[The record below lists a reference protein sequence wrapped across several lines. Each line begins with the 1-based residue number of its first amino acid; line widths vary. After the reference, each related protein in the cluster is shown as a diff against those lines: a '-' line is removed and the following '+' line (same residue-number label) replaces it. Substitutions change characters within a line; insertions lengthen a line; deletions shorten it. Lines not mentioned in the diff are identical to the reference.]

1 MEAVR
6 VTQTSDD
13 VCLLASRCC
22 QSCQSENEHH
32 STIIILAGLTDS
44 QNEIDNFDNFDRSM
58 AATSIIAC
66 LLYQNLTFLLPF
78 CNHNK
83 ICFNKIWKELNKS
96 IYLRCW
102 ILI

>member
-13 VCLLASRCC
+13 VCLLASLCC

-44 QNEIDNFDNFDRSM
+44 RNEIDNFDNFDRSM

-66 LLYQNLTFLLPF
+66 LPYQNLTFPLVSLSKHKGNEGDLKGNRLF
-78 CNHNK
+78 
-83 ICFNKIWKELNKS
+83 
-96 IYLRCW
+96 
-102 ILI
+102 